1 MTATGK
7 TYGDALYDL
16 AAEEAICDE
25 LLEQV
30 KLLARLF
37 RENPQYP
44 ALLTSPDIPREE
56 RLHLIGEALTGQ
68 VHPYLVNF
76 LCLLCERGRLPAFA
90 GCAARYEQ
98 RWLEDHNTVRGRV
111 SSAVPLTETQLTVLA
126 ARMGETLGKHVLLE
140 GTVSPSLIGGIRV
153 EIDGRVWDGSLRG
166 RLEELSGL
174 SGLDMIVLSPYD
186 SGELQLRL
194 EALRSRGNT
203 VRLYVMEGGAA

>member
-16 AAEEAICDE
+16 AAEEALCDE

-76 LCLLCERGRLPAFA
+76 LSLLCERGRLPAFA

-140 GTVSPSLIGGIRV
+140 GTVSLSLIGGIRV

-166 RLEELSGL
+166 RLEEQNGL
-174 SGLDMIVLSPYD
+174 LRGAVL
-186 SGELQLRL
+186 
-194 EALRSRGNT
+194 
-203 VRLYVMEGGAA
+203 

>member
-16 AAEEAICDE
+16 AAEEALCDE

-44 ALLTSPDIPREE
+44 ALLASPDIPREE
-56 RLHLIGEALTGQ
+56 RLRLIGEALTGQ

-111 SSAVPLTETQLTVLA
+111 SSAVPLTETQLTALA
-126 ARMGETLGKHVLLE
+126 ARMEETLGKHVLLE
-140 GTVSPSLIGGIRV
+140 GTVSPPLIGGIRV

-174 SGLDMIVLSPYD
+174 LRGAVLST
-186 SGELQLRL
+186 
-194 EALRSRGNT
+194 SRESWWFHGTETGGNNQNHQ
-203 VRLYVMEGGAA
+203 VPDQKL

>member
-16 AAEEAICDE
+16 AAEEALCDE

-90 GCAARYEQ
+90 GCAAHYEQ

-174 SGLDMIVLSPYD
+174 LRGAVL
-186 SGELQLRL
+186 
-194 EALRSRGNT
+194 
-203 VRLYVMEGGAA
+203 

>member
-16 AAEEAICDE
+16 AAEEALCDE

-56 RLHLIGEALTGQ
+56 RLRLIGQ

-76 LCLLCERGRLPAFA
+76 LSLFCERGRLPAFA

-111 SSAVPLTETQLTVLA
+111 SSAVPLTETQLTALA

-166 RLEELSGL
+166 LEELSGL
-174 SGLDMIVLSPYD
+174 LRGAVL
-186 SGELQLRL
+186 
-194 EALRSRGNT
+194 
-203 VRLYVMEGGAA
+203 

>member
-16 AAEEAICDE
+16 AAEEALCDE

-111 SSAVPLTETQLTVLA
+111 SSEL
-126 ARMGETLGKHVLLE
+126 MHVLLE

-174 SGLDMIVLSPYD
+174 LRGAVL
-186 SGELQLRL
+186 
-194 EALRSRGNT
+194 
-203 VRLYVMEGGAA
+203 

>member
-16 AAEEAICDE
+16 AAEEALCDE

-37 RENPQYP
+37 RENP
-44 ALLTSPDIPREE
+44 DIPREE
-56 RLHLIGEALTGQ
+56 RLRLIGEALTGQ

-76 LCLLCERGRLPAFA
+76 LSLLCERGRLPAFA

-174 SGLDMIVLSPYD
+174 LRGAVL
-186 SGELQLRL
+186 
-194 EALRSRGNT
+194 
-203 VRLYVMEGGAA
+203 

>member
-16 AAEEAICDE
+16 AAEEALCDE

-44 ALLTSPDIPREE
+44 ALLASPDIPREE
-56 RLHLIGEALTGQ
+56 RLRLIGEALTGQ

-76 LCLLCERGRLPAFA
+76 LSLLCERGRLPAFA

-126 ARMGETLGKHVLLE
+126 AAWGKRWASMSCWKAP
-140 GTVSPSLIGGIRV
+140 SPRRS
-153 EIDGRVWDGSLRG
+153 SAA
-166 RLEELSGL
+166 SGW
-174 SGLDMIVLSPYD
+174 
-186 SGELQLRL
+186 
-194 EALRSRGNT
+194 RSTAVCG
-203 VRLYVMEGGAA
+203 MAPCAAAWRN

>member
-16 AAEEAICDE
+16 AAEEALCDE

-76 LCLLCERGRLPAFA
+76 LSLLCERGRLPTFA
-90 GCAARYEQ
+90 GCAAGWKTTIPSGAVSAPRCRLRRHSLR
-98 RWLEDHNTVRGRV
+98 RWPPAWGKRWASMSCWKAPSPRR
-111 SSAVPLTETQLTVLA
+111 SSAASGWRSTAVCGMAPCA
-126 ARMGETLGKHVLLE
+126 AA
-140 GTVSPSLIGGIRV
+140 
-153 EIDGRVWDGSLRG
+153 W
-166 RLEELSGL
+166 
-174 SGLDMIVLSPYD
+174 
-186 SGELQLRL
+186 
-194 EALRSRGNT
+194 RS
-203 VRLYVMEGGAA
+203 

>member
-16 AAEEAICDE
+16 AAEALCDE

-76 LCLLCERGRLPAFA
+76 LSLLCERGRLPAFA
-90 GCAARYEQ
+90 SCAARYEQ
-98 RWLEDHNTVRGRV
+98 RWLEDHNTGAVSAPRCRLRRHSLRCWPPAWGKRWASMSCWKAPSPRR
-111 SSAVPLTETQLTVLA
+111 SSAASGWRSTAVCGMAPCA
-126 ARMGETLGKHVLLE
+126 AAWR
-140 GTVSPSLIGGIRV
+140 
-153 EIDGRVWDGSLRG
+153 
-166 RLEELSGL
+166 
-174 SGLDMIVLSPYD
+174 
-186 SGELQLRL
+186 
-194 EALRSRGNT
+194 N
-203 VRLYVMEGGAA
+203 

>member
-16 AAEEAICDE
+16 AAEEALCDE

-44 ALLTSPDIPREE
+44 ALLASPDIPREE

-98 RWLEDHNTVRGRV
+98 RTGHPPKNVYGESLFPVTAAAGIRWASKHPDAEVVAIIPRYLPAALFWVP
-111 SSAVPLTETQLTVLA
+111 SVPLLREFVTWNVA
-126 ARMGETLGKHVLLE
+126 
-140 GTVSPSLIGGIRV
+140 LI
-153 EIDGRVWDGSLRG
+153 LRK
-166 RLEELSGL
+166 R
-174 SGLDMIVLSPYD
+174 
-186 SGELQLRL
+186 
-194 EALRSRGNT
+194 
-203 VRLYVMEGGAA
+203 

>member
-16 AAEEAICDE
+16 AAEEALCDE

-30 KLLARLF
+30 KLLGDLF
-37 RENPQYP
+37 RQNPRYL
-44 ALLTSPDIPREE
+44 ALLATPDIPLEE
-56 RLHLIGEALTGQ
+56 RLRLIGEALSGQ

-111 SSAVPLTETQLTVLA
+111 SSAVPLTETQLTVL
-126 ARMGETLGKHVLLE
+126 E
-140 GTVSPSLIGGIRV
+140 GTVSPPLIGGIRV

-174 SGLDMIVLSPYD
+174 LRGAVL
-186 SGELQLRL
+186 
-194 EALRSRGNT
+194 
-203 VRLYVMEGGAA
+203 

>member
-16 AAEEAICDE
+16 AAEEALCDE

-56 RLHLIGEALTGQ
+56 RLRLIGEALTGQ

-140 GTVSPSLIGGIRV
+140 GTVSPSLIGGIGV
-153 EIDGRVWDGSLRG
+153 EFVKTLFVDFL
-166 RLEELSGL
+166 
-174 SGLDMIVLSPYD
+174 
-186 SGELQLRL
+186 
-194 EALRSRGNT
+194 N
-203 VRLYVMEGGAA
+203 

>member
-16 AAEEAICDE
+16 AAEEALCDE

-76 LCLLCERGRLPAFA
+76 LRLLCQRGRLPAYYD
-90 GCAARYEQ
+90 CATRFEQ
-98 RWLEDHNTVRGRV
+98 RWLEAHNTVKGRV
-111 SSAVPLTETQLTVLA
+111 TSAVPLSEEQLAALS
-126 ARMGETLGKHVLLE
+126 ARMGETLGKRVLLE
-140 GTVSPSLIGGIRV
+140 GSVSPSLIGGVRV
-153 EIDGRVWDGSLRG
+153 EIEGRVWDGSLRG

-174 SGLDMIVLSPYD
+174 LRGAVL
-186 SGELQLRL
+186 
-194 EALRSRGNT
+194 
-203 VRLYVMEGGAA
+203 

>member
-16 AAEEAICDE
+16 AAEEALCDE

-56 RLHLIGEALTGQ
+56 RLRLIGEALTGQ

-76 LCLLCERGRLPAFA
+76 LSLLCERGRLPAFA

-111 SSAVPLTETQLTVLA
+111 SSAVPLTETQLTALA

-140 GTVSPSLIGGIRV
+140 GTVSRRS
-153 EIDGRVWDGSLRG
+153 SAA
-166 RLEELSGL
+166 SGW
-174 SGLDMIVLSPYD
+174 
-186 SGELQLRL
+186 
-194 EALRSRGNT
+194 RSTAVCG
-203 VRLYVMEGGAA
+203 MAPCAAAWRN